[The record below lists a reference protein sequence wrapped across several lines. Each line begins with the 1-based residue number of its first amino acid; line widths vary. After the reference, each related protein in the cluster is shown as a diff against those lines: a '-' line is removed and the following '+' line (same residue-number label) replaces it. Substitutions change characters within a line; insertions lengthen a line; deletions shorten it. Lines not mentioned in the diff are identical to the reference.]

1 MLRTNR
7 ITVRGESFEV
17 RELSGKDMVAVR
29 KLLSKDE
36 WKPRLEGFVAF
47 LCCVDPKFKTED
59 DAHELP
65 MAVLSAISEEAFRLG
80 REEPTEA
87 PKAPTTA

>member
-7 ITVRGESFEV
+7 ITVRGQSFEV

-29 KLLSKDE
+29 KLLAKEE
-36 WKPRLEGFVAF
+36 WKPRLEGFVSF
-47 LCCVDPKFKTED
+47 LCCVDPKFATED
-59 DAHELP
+59 DAHEQP
-65 MAVLSAISEEAFRLG
+65 MAVLTAISSEAFRLG
-80 REEPTEA
+80 GSEDED

>member
-7 ITVRGESFEV
+7 ITVRGSSFEV

-29 KLLSKDE
+29 KLLAKDE
-36 WKPRLEGFVAF
+36 WKPRLEGFVSF
-47 LCCVDPKFKTED
+47 ICCVDPKFSTED
-59 DAHELP
+59 EAHEQP
-65 MAVLSAISEEAFRLG
+65 MAVLSAISAEAFRLG
-80 REEPTEA
+80 TEDDD